1 VLVHRQQVIFMGLT
15 FISTKL
21 FMISQAPP
29 TPQWP
34 RSGWSIGSAGPW
46 GRKGHT
52 NPGDGPQ
59 AHRAM
64 GRRECQ
70 TACRGRTV
78 LRRRNQVPGLI
89 FMTA

>member
-15 FISTKL
+15 FISTKV

-29 TPQWP
+29 TPHWP
-34 RSGWSIGSAGPW
+34 RSIGSAGPW

-70 TACRGRTV
+70 AACRGRTV